1 MSKPVMDIAT
11 TLMRKEIHEIPQA
24 VYSMLAD
31 GRASIQ
37 SIAKNLRSIDPKF
50 VATVARGSSDHA
62 ATYVKYACE
71 LTLGLPVASIGPS
84 VASIF
89 SAPLKL
95 ADSASIIV
103 SQSGKSPDIVKM
115 AQAATD
121 QGSLS
126 IAITNETSSPLA
138 AACNHTIHIN
148 AGLEASV
155 AATKTF
161 VTSAL
166 AGLAIVAYWKQ
177 DDALIAAL
185 DTLPGHLEQ
194 AVQYDWPELRSAL
207 ENRDSLYVLGR
218 GPSLAIANEAALK
231 FKETCQLHAES
242 YSSAEVLH
250 GPVSIVEPNYPVL
263 AMVSQDAAEDSI
275 NAVADQLAR
284 QGASV
289 FATSDKVN
297 HANSLPVARTDHPL
311 TDPLA
316 LVVSFYAFVE
326 KLALQRGGNPDQPPN
341 LNKITETV

>member
-1 MSKPVMDIAT
+1 MDTAT
-11 TLMRKEIHEIPQA
+11 TLMRKEILEIPQA
-24 VYSMLAD
+24 AESLLTD
-31 GRASIQ
+31 GLASIQ
-37 SIAKNLRSIDPKF
+37 SAARDLRSIDPRF
-50 VATVARGSSDHA
+50 ITTVARGSSDHA
-62 ATYVKYACE
+62 STLVKYACE
-71 LTLGLPVASIGPS
+71 LSLGLPVASIGPS

-89 SAPLKL
+89 AAPLKL
-95 ADSASIIV
+95 ANSASIII
-103 SQSGKSPDIVKM
+103 SQSGKSPDIVKL
-115 AQAATD
+115 AQAATE

-138 AACNHTIHIN
+138 AACKHTIHIK
-148 AGLEASV
+148 AGVEASV

-166 AGLAIVAYWKQ
+166 AGLAILAYWKQ
-177 DDALIAAL
+177 DDALIAAIQA
-185 DTLPGHLEQ
+185 LPGHLER
-194 AVQYDWPELRSAL
+194 AVQYDWPTLRSAL
-207 ENRDSLYVLGR
+207 KDRDSLYVLGR

-250 GPVSIVEPNYPVL
+250 GPVSIVEPGYPVL

-275 NAVADQLAR
+275 NAVADQLAG

-289 FATSDKVN
+289 FATSDKVKQ
-297 HANSLPVARTDHPL
+297 ANSLQVARTDHPL

-326 KLALQRGGNPDQPPN
+326 KLALQRGGNPDKPRN
-341 LNKITETV
+341 LRKVTETI